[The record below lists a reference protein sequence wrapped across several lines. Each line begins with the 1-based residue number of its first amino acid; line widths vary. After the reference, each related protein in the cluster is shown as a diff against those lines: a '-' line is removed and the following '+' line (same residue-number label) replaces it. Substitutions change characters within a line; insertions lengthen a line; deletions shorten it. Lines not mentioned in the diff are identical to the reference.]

1 MKLVAK
7 EGEGVS
13 RGMDVILT
21 TSLLSISVNLFY
33 FYSVHQFVVF
43 FRFHL

>member
-13 RGMDVILT
+13 RGMDVILNTRDIAYRWNRKNT
-21 TSLLSISVNLFY
+21 TNW
-33 FYSVHQFVVF
+33 
-43 FRFHL
+43 